1 MSSQKDIIYIDIDD
15 EITNIVNKVQSSNQ
29 KIVALVLPKR
39 ASALQSVVNMKLL
52 KRSAEDSKKSLVLIT
67 SESSLMPL
75 AGAAKLHVAK
85 TLQSRPVVP
94 AAPDLPDKPLVI
106 KSNEELEMPVDSS
119 KPVGELAGLPEQND
133 GDETIEVDND
143 DTEDDEAST
152 DEKNKKGFNKKL
164 KVPSFEKFRVKMF
177 LAILGVV
184 LLGVGWYVANVVLPK
199 ATVTIKTDNTTITSE
214 MVITANPKA
223 TALDADKKIVP
234 ATTKEIKR
242 TDTEKGAA
250 TGQRDDGTKASGT
263 AVLYNCNKDD
273 KVSDTSRT
281 VPAGSGI
288 SSGGL
293 TFIIQAAVTIQP
305 SGFEAGNG
313 PCKFD
318 KPSASVAVIAQAA
331 GDKYNV
337 AAKDGYS
344 VAGFS
349 TITADS
355 SAMGGG
361 TSKITKVVSQA
372 DIDTLKTK
380 LTDKG
385 TEDATKLVLD
395 ELKKAG
401 YIGLADTI
409 AAGTQ
414 TVTSN
419 PKLNEEGAE
428 VTVTAVTTYNM
439 LGLKKE
445 ELEQLIK
452 KDAESRIDTSKQ
464 KILDT
469 GIDDVIFHIQDRKPS
484 GEITLSMQVQVIAGP
499 ELNPDAIKKEIAG
512 KKKGDTIST
521 IQNRPGIKQVDTSFS
536 PFWVFSTPKNVNK
549 ITINIVKSDANK

>member
-1 MSSQKDIIYIDIDD
+1 MSGQKDIVYIDIDD

-52 KRSAEDSKKSLVLIT
+52 KRSAEESKKSLVLIT
-67 SESSLMPL
+67 SETSLMPL

-85 TLQSRPVVP
+85 TLQSRPTIP
-94 AAPDLPDKPLVI
+94 SAPDLSDKPLVI
-106 KSNEELEMPVDSS
+106 KSNEALEDSVDAT
-119 KPVGELAGLPEQND
+119 KPVGELAGLPDQND
-133 GDETIEVDND
+133 DTDETIELDND
-143 DTEDDEAST
+143 EPIDDEADADKKT
-152 DEKNKKGFNKKL
+152 KKGFNKKL
-164 KVPSFEKFRVKMF
+164 KIPSFEKFRVKLF
-177 LAILGVV
+177 LAIFGVI
-184 LLGVGWYVANVVLPK
+184 LLGVGWYVANIVLPK
-199 ATVTIKTDNTTITSE
+199 ATITIKTDNSTVTSDL
-214 MVITANPKA
+214 VITANPKA
-223 TALDADKKIVP
+223 TELDLDKKIVP
-234 ATTKEIKR
+234 ATIKEIKR
-242 TDTEKGAA
+242 TDTEKGAT

-263 AVLYNCNKDD
+263 AILFNCSTADKLDD
-273 KVSDTSRT
+273 KERT

-293 TFIIQAAVTIQP
+293 TFIIQAAVTVQP
-305 SGFEAGNG
+305 SGFTGST
-313 PCKFD
+313 CKFD
-318 KPSASVAVIAQAA
+318 KPSSSVTVVAQAA

-337 AAKDGYS
+337 AAKDGYI

-349 TITADS
+349 TITADA

-361 TSKITKVVSQA
+361 TSKLTKVVSQA

-401 YIGLADTI
+401 FVGLEDTI
-409 AAGTQ
+409 ATGTQ

-428 VTVTAVTTYNM
+428 VTVTAVTAYNM
-439 LGLKKE
+439 QGLKKE
-445 ELEQLIK
+445 DLEKLIK
-452 KDAESRIDTSKQ
+452 KDAEGKIDTSKQ

-469 GIDDVIFHIQDRKPS
+469 GIDNVIFRIQDRKPS
-484 GEITLSMQVQVIAGP
+484 GEITLSMQTQVVAGP
-499 ELNPDAIKKEIAG
+499 ELNPEEIKKEIAG

-549 ITINIVKSDANK
+549 ITINIVKSDATK